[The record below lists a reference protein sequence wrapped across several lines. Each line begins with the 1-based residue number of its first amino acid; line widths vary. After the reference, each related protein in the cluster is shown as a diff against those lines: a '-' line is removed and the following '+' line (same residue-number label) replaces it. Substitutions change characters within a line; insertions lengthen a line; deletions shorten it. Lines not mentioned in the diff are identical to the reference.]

1 MTESAVNAKTVLS
14 FVDFLVQTKLIG
26 IDRIHDLGLESL
38 NSAQDIV
45 HKLATEKVITQSSLD
60 KAFSCYSNIEQ
71 IDLDN
76 FHDNNKSIKNQL
88 SEGVARKNSC
98 CVIDMVGGSYVVAMQ
113 NPLDREAI
121 DYITEILNA
130 HIKPVLVSAEAL
142 LKYFNFIF
150 KHSTEVP
157 SLVNKLGV
165 ELHAYGK
172 NAKEVDFLSAENISE
187 AMAVKLLN
195 EIIAD
200 AYHLNASDIHLES
213 DRDSFKIRYRIDGVL
228 YEQLSTSSS
237 IANNLIR
244 RLRVLANLDITHH
257 AHPDDGRL
265 SMDIDKNLVNMRVSI
280 MPLECGQ
287 SVVIRFLGDV
297 SCYSDLNAI
306 IGDSDV
312 SDLIRS
318 HIKRSHGM
326 LLIVGPTGSGKTT
339 TQYASLMTLNR
350 ENKKIIAIEDPVEAF
365 LPGVNQIPVNEKID
379 MGFASILRSTLRQDP
394 DVIMIGEIREAN
406 TADIAMR
413 ASITGHMV
421 LATLHT
427 YDVMSAVIRLINLGV
442 DSYVL
447 ADALHLL
454 VSQRLLRKLCNLCKS
469 KYVVTADSLVNISVS
484 KELKKSL
491 IGKTVYK
498 NVGCKNC
505 DFTGFYGR
513 FGIFEAVEIDN
524 RLKDLLR
531 IGNISAFSSELQKI
545 LAKQSLATK
554 ATAKVLDGETSVVE
568 VFNILHE

>member
-1 MTESAVNAKTVLS
+1 MTESTVNAKPMVS
-14 FVDFLVQTKLIG
+14 FVDFLVQTKFVTTDQVHEYELLSFNAVE
-26 IDRIHDLGLESL
+26 DV
-38 NSAQDIV
+38 A
-45 HKLATEKVITQSSLD
+45 HKLAVEQVLVQASIDNSVN
-60 KAFSCYSNIEQ
+60 CYNNIEQ
-71 IDLDN
+71 IDLDT
-76 FHDNNKSIKNQL
+76 FQSKGVKSQL
-88 SEGVARKNSC
+88 SEDIARKNNC
-98 CVIDMVGGSYVVAMQ
+98 CVLNMVEGSYLVAMK
-113 NPLDREAI
+113 NPLDIEAV
-121 DYITEILNA
+121 DYVSAILNA
-130 HIKPVLVSAEAL
+130 HVKPILVSAEAL

-150 KHSTEVP
+150 KHNTEVP
-157 SLVNKLGV
+157 SLASKLGV
-165 ELHAYGK
+165 ELHSYSK
-172 NAKEVDFLSAENISE
+172 NAQDVDFLSSDNISE

-213 DRDSFKIRYRIDGVL
+213 DRDSFKVRYRIDGLL
-228 YEQLSTSSS
+228 YEQLATSAD
-237 IANNLIR
+237 IADNVIR

-257 AHPDDGRL
+257 AHPADGRL
-265 SMDIDKNLVNMRVSI
+265 SMDIDKSLVNMRVSI

-297 SCYSDLNAI
+297 SSYSDLNAI
-306 IGDSDV
+306 IGDSSV
-312 SDLIRS
+312 SGLIRS

-365 LPGVNQIPVNEKID
+365 LPGVNQIPVNEKMD
-379 MGFASILRSTLRQDP
+379 MDFAAILRSTLRQDP
-394 DVIMIGEIREAN
+394 DVIMIGEIRESK

-413 ASITGHMV
+413 AAITGHMV

-427 YDVMSAVIRLINLGV
+427 YDVLSAVTRLINLGV

-454 VSQRLLRKLCNLCKS
+454 VSQRLLRKLCSLCKD
-469 KYVVTADSLVNISVS
+469 KYVVTADSLAKIAIP
-484 KELKKSL
+484 KDLKKRL
-491 IGKTVYK
+491 VGKTVYK

-513 FGIFEAVEIDN
+513 FGVFEAVEIDN
-524 RLKDLLR
+524 KLKDLLR
-531 IGNISAFSSELQKI
+531 IGNVAVFISELHKI
-545 LAKQSLATK
+545 LAKHNLATK
-554 ATAKVLDGETSVVE
+554 AVDKVLVGDTSIAE